1 MMIVSYEYYIG
12 IEEGEC
18 SPSKVH
24 SCYFLT
30 HFPALLERPSFPF
43 QEQANIWQPKGP
55 SHALVVTVDASG
67 HSNRSANTWW
77 CPPKCLDKKQRV
89 QWQKPD
95 CIYCVIYRWW
105 NSESR
110 FSNSRCKTMTRPP
123 KSDRSG
129 RGSTSV
135 KFTLYSADGNGT
147 LACTI
152 AEVNSSGDGKLH
164 EISFPTQLCHG

>member
-77 CPPKCLDKKQRV
+77 CPPKCLDKNNECNGKNLIAYIAWYIDGGILNHDSPTAVVR
-89 QWQKPD
+89 QWQDRQNQTGQVEVPQ
-95 CIYCVIYRWW
+95 VW
-105 NSESR
+105 NSHYIVRMGMALSHAPLQ
-110 FSNSRCKTMTRPP
+110 K
-123 KSDRSG
+123 
-129 RGSTSV
+129 
-135 KFTLYSADGNGT
+135 
-147 LACTI
+147 
-152 AEVNSSGDGKLH
+152 
-164 EISFPTQLCHG
+164 